1 MPIEEWIKMW
11 YILTMEYYSATEKD
25 EIMPPATTWVDLEI
39 IMISEVRERQ
49 VYDIIHIW
57 NLIFKVTFIL
67 FAIVVIHSHLGIHI
81 LTNSIG
87 GFSFLHTLSNIYYYF
102 LYYLLN

>member
-57 NLIFKVTFIL
+57 NLIFKVIQMNL
-67 FAIVVIHSHLGIHI
+67 F
-81 LTNSIG
+81 TNQKQISRYRKK
-87 GFSFLHTLSNIYYYF
+87 LYIYIYIYIYIWF
-102 LYYLLN
+102 PKEKCEGEG